1 MIARKHR
8 KPVRKEDKPRA
19 ATLPTTG
26 KKPLGQVKKAD
37 KTAMV
42 AAANPDLSVS
52 TMFRLVYVK
61 RGYSEQAL
69 QRLINTA

>member
-1 MIARKHR
+1 
-8 KPVRKEDKPRA
+8 
-19 ATLPTTG
+19 
-26 KKPLGQVKKAD
+26 
-37 KTAMV
+37 MV